1 MMVDFRYHL
10 VSLVSVFLALAV
22 GIILGAGPLQNSIG
36 NTLTGQIDTL
46 RESRDSL
53 RDELAVTE
61 DQLSGSDSA
70 LDVAANEL
78 LPGTLTGRNVAIVVL
93 PEASSDAVSD
103 LIESLELAG
112 ASVSGQ
118 VTLNESYA
126 NSEKATY
133 RGAFSNQV
141 SEYIDSLPD
150 NPTNDQVVASALDYV
165 LRKGTGDENAKVLLG
180 SLTAE
185 GDALLSVD
193 REVKDPADAVIVVTP
208 ESLNTE
214 DADLTANE
222 KSEIES
228 QTGIYT
234 EMFSEVAGRGPTV
247 GYGRALNDDDL
258 LTTLRG
264 TNEGSTVDSIAT
276 TPGRINVPLA
286 VASEI
291 SGDHVSLGSQQGA
304 DAPLGERVDA
314 SSKDNGSDN

>member
-1 MMVDFRYHL
+1 MVDFRYHL

>member
-1 MMVDFRYHL
+1 MVDFRYHL

-78 LPGTLTGRNVAIVVL
+78 LPDTLTGRNVAIVVL

-314 SSKDNGSDN
+314 SAKDNGSDN

>member
-1 MMVDFRYHL
+1 MVDFRYHL

-180 SLTAE
+180 SLMAE

-314 SSKDNGSDN
+314 SAKDNGSDN

>member
-1 MMVDFRYHL
+1 MVDFRYHL

-314 SSKDNGSDN
+314 SAKDNGSDN